1 MIKHK
6 QILYLLSFIVFLSC
20 GDLKESKRI
29 WQDKQTQK
37 IVKTV
42 VKEIDKELNKGSKS
56 KRIEVEPATGSI
68 AKRVLLPAKITQKP
82 EQLMYKTAYVV
93 SYNSDTKTPNY
104 VAWLLTSA
112 HTNGKYKRNG
122 NAFQPDLEVKGTQ
135 VTTFDYVRSGYDR
148 GHMCPSADNKW
159 SERAQQESFLM
170 TNICPQAPNLNSGD
184 WSELE
189 QKSRSW
195 ARKWGEIHI
204 VCGPIN
210 PQEKGRRIGPN
221 KVLVPKG
228 FFKVVLYN
236 GSSPKA
242 IGFIYPNDDTNKPL
256 KAYATS
262 VDEVER
268 ITGINFF
275 ASLNDQI
282 ENEIEKTYNFYDWD
296 ISN

>member
-1 MIKHK
+1 MNKKH
-6 QILYLLSFIVFLSC
+6 ILYLFSLILFFSC
-20 GDLKESKRI
+20 GDLKESRRI
-29 WQDKQTQK
+29 WQDKHTQK

-42 VKEIDKELNKGSKS
+42 VQEIDKELNKESKS
-56 KRIEVEPATGSI
+56 KKIEAVSDTGSTVN
-68 AKRVLLPAKITQKP
+68 RVLLPAKITQKP

-93 SYNSDTKTPNY
+93 SYNSY
-104 VAWLLTSA
+104 A
-112 HTNGKYKRNG
+112 
-122 NAFQPDLEVKGTQ
+122 
-135 VTTFDYVRSGYDR
+135 RSGYDR
-148 GHMCPSADNKW
+148 GHMCPSADCKW

-189 QKSRSW
+189 QTCRSW

-210 PQEKGRRIGPN
+210 SQEKGRRIGPN

-242 IGFIYPNDDTNKPL
+242 IGFIYPNDDTDKPL

-275 ASLNDQI
+275 ASLNDKI
-282 ENEIEKTYNFYDWD
+282 ENEIEKNYNFNDWD
-296 ISN
+296 TSN

>member
-1 MIKHK
+1 MNKKH
-6 QILYLLSFIVFLSC
+6 ILYLFSFILFFSC
-20 GDLKESKRI
+20 GDLKESRRI
-29 WQDKQTQK
+29 WQDKHTQK

-42 VKEIDKELNKGSKS
+42 IQEIDKELNKESKS
-56 KRIEVEPATGSI
+56 KKIEAVSDTGSTVN
-68 AKRVLLPAKITQKP
+68 RVLLPAKITQKP

-93 SYNSDTKTPNY
+93 SYNSETKTPNY
-104 VAWLLTSA
+104 VAWLLTAA
-112 HTNGKYKRNG
+112 HTKGKFKRNG
-122 NAFQPDLEVKGTQ
+122 NAFQPDPEVKGVQ

-189 QKSRSW
+189 QMCRSW

-210 PQEKGRRIGPN
+210 PQENGRRIGPN

-242 IGFIYPNDDTNKPL
+242 IGFIYPNDDTDKPL

-262 VDEVER
+262 VDEMER
-268 ITGINFF
+268 ITGFNFF
-275 ASLNDQI
+275 ASLDDKI
-282 ENEIEKTYNFYDWD
+282 ENEIEKNYNFKDWD
-296 ISN
+296 TSN

>member
-1 MIKHK
+1 MNKKHL
-6 QILYLLSFIVFLSC
+6 LYFLCFIFFFSYSDMKGSQQV
-20 GDLKESKRI
+20 
-29 WQDKQTQK
+29 WQNKQTRKLVK
-37 IVKTV
+37 ILFKQ
-42 VKEIDKELNKGSKS
+42 IDKELNKESNS
-56 KRIEVEPATGSI
+56 KRIEIERGTGSI
-68 AKRVLLPAKITQKP
+68 SKRVLLPAKITQKP

-104 VAWLLTSA
+104 VAWLLTSS

-159 SERAQQESFLM
+159 SEKAQQESFLM
-170 TNICPQAPNLNSGD
+170 TNICPQAPKLNSGD

-189 QKSRSW
+189 QMCRSW

-210 PQEKGRRIGPN
+210 PQEKGRRIGSN

-242 IGFIYPNDDTNKPL
+242 IGFIYPNDDTDKPL

>member
-1 MIKHK
+1 
-6 QILYLLSFIVFLSC
+6 
-20 GDLKESKRI
+20 
-29 WQDKQTQK
+29 
-37 IVKTV
+37 
-42 VKEIDKELNKGSKS
+42 
-56 KRIEVEPATGSI
+56 
-68 AKRVLLPAKITQKP
+68 
-82 EQLMYKTAYVV
+82 
-93 SYNSDTKTPNY
+93 
-104 VAWLLTSA
+104 
-112 HTNGKYKRNG
+112 
-122 NAFQPDLEVKGTQ
+122 
-135 VTTFDYVRSGYDR
+135 TFDYVRSGYDR

-189 QKSRSW
+189 QMCRSW

-242 IGFIYPNDDTNKPL
+242 IGFIYPNDDTDKPL

-275 ASLNDQI
+275 ASLNDKI
-282 ENEIEKTYNFYDWD
+282 ENEIEKNYNFNDWD
-296 ISN
+296 TSN